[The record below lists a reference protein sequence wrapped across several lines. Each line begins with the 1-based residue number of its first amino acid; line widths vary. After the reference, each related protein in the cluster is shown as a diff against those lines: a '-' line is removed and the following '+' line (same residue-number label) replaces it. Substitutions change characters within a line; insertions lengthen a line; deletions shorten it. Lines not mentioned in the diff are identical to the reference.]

1 MGSEYKIEFP
11 AGAHP
16 PALKFLHFPTRQQV
30 VVWRNW
36 ELVPVDRLAG
46 LLRTDAEHV
55 LELAGGMGLQVPPVV
70 GKHWLDRGY
79 VTLIRN
85 NWHLLPYEQ
94 LLELLGWSAEK
105 MDYALREDDFLF
117 IKLGNLKPQCE
128 PVYYHPLTDDQKR
141 QTAQLRRLMEK
152 HFSDCPGREEPQYG
166 FIDTYKQPRN
176 TPPISQATSR
186 FDLRFIY
193 PYFALYGDPLI
204 DPKLD
209 PFPEGLLARL
219 AEMGINGVWM
229 QGVLYTLIEW
239 QPAPEMSAGH
249 ETRIENL
256 RILARRAA
264 GYGIGL
270 YLYLNEPRAM
280 PLTFFEKHPEWKGV
294 EYTSMGV
301 ATVCTSHPPVLDLL
315 RKNTQELFRKV
326 PELAGVF
333 TITMSENPT
342 NCYAQMRGKECPR
355 CSKRL
360 PEEVV
365 AEVSTAIA
373 EGVHR
378 AKPEARVIAWNW
390 GWHPFLGLDGAK
402 RIVDRLPKS
411 VEVMCT
417 SEEAMPTKVGG
428 VKGSI
433 VDYSISQ
440 VGPGEY
446 AKELWRY
453 AISRGHKAVA
463 KVQLNN
469 TWECSSIPYIP
480 AVNLV
485 EKHLDQLSSCGVT
498 GLMASWT
505 LGGYPGGNLELL
517 TQSSKELSARRYG
530 SMAASLIQEAWTLFS
545 RGFTEFPFDC
555 GVAYLGPQNA
565 GPMNLLWPKPTGYR
579 ASMVGFPYDDLTAW
593 RGPYPENIF
602 EDQFRKLSEIWK
614 QGLEM
619 LDRAEALIEEEY
631 QANFEDLKR
640 VATAVYCHFRSV
652 YLQISFVRLRD
663 GKGENKNFQMI
674 QILDEEIELAK
685 TLYRL
690 ARVDSRIGFEATNHY
705 AYTLNDLKEK
715 VLNCEYIR
723 QMLIKR

>member
-1 MGSEYKIEFP
+1 MSIECKIELP
-11 AGAHP
+11 VGPHP
-16 PALKFLHFPTRQQV
+16 RALDLPHFPTRLQAV
-30 VVWRNW
+30 IWRNW
-36 ELVPVDRLAG
+36 ELVSVERLAG
-46 LLRTDAEHV
+46 LLRTDAAHV
-55 LELAGGMGLQVPPVV
+55 LELAAGLGLRVPPVV

-79 VTLIRN
+79 VTLIRS

-94 LLELLGWSAEK
+94 LLELLGWPAEK

-128 PVYYHPLTDDQKR
+128 PLYYRPLTEEQIR
-141 QTAQLRRLMEK
+141 QTTRLQKLMEK

-166 FIDTYKQPRN
+166 FIDTYRQVRN
-176 TPPISQATSR
+176 KAPASQTKSR

-209 PFPEGLLARL
+209 PFPEGLLATL
-219 AEMGINGVWM
+219 ADMGINGVWM

-249 ETRIENL
+249 EKRIETL
-256 RILARRAA
+256 RILAGRAA
-264 GYGIGL
+264 KNGIGL

-280 PLTFFEKHPEWKGV
+280 PLKFFEKHPEWKGV
-294 EYTSMGV
+294 EYPSLGV

-315 RKNTQELFRKV
+315 RKNTEDLFRKV

-360 PEEVV
+360 PAEVV
-365 AEVSTAIA
+365 AEVGAAIE

-390 GWHPFLGLDGAK
+390 GWHQFLGMDGAK
-402 RIVDRLPKS
+402 QIVDRLPES

-417 SEEAMPTKVGG
+417 SEEAMPTNVGG
-428 VKGSI
+428 IKGSI

-453 AISRGHKAVA
+453 AIDRGHKAVA

-469 TWECSSIPYIP
+469 TWECSALPYIP
-480 AVNLV
+480 AVDLV
-485 EKHLDQLSSCGVT
+485 EKHLDQLSNCGVT

-517 TQSSKELSARRYG
+517 TYSSQDLAWRRYG
-530 SMAASLIQEAWTLFS
+530 KKAAPLIQEAWALFS

-555 GVAYLGPQNA
+555 GVAYLGPHNA
-565 GPMNLLWPKPTGYR
+565 GPMNLVWPKPTGYH
-579 ASMVGFPYDDLTAW
+579 ATMVGFPYDDLRAW
-593 RGPYPENIF
+593 RGPYPEDIF
-602 EDQFRKLSEIWK
+602 EGQFQKLSEIWK
-614 QGLEM
+614 QGLEV
-619 LDRAEALIEEEY
+619 LDRVKALIEEEY
-631 QANFEDLKR
+631 RANFEDLER

-652 YLQISFVRLRD
+652 YLQVAFVRLRD
-663 GKGENKNFQMI
+663 GKDENKESRMI
-674 QILDEEIELAK
+674 RILDEEIELAK
-685 TLYRL
+685 TLYRT
-690 ARVDSRIGFEATNHY
+690 ARVDSRIGFEASNHY

-715 VLNCEYIR
+715 VLNCDYVR
-723 QMLIKR
+723 QLMKKG